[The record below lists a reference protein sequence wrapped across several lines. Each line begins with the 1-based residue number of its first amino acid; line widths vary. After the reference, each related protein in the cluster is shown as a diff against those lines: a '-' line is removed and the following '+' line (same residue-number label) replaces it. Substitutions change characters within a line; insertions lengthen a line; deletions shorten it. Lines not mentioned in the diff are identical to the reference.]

1 MYIFFA
7 RVRVPTSFRR
17 FRAVQHNNVFVI
29 RDYHISKKKKKNKNV
44 PRNAKCIRLAKW
56 SRQLKWL

>member
-29 RDYHISKKKKKNKNV
+29 RDYHISKKKKKTKTFRVTRSAYGLPNDRAN
-44 PRNAKCIRLAKW
+44 
-56 SRQLKWL
+56 